1 MAPGNGRIVR
11 APGAPQHILDLC
23 RASAL
28 PSPKVMVELKT
39 PRLNVQDAKVNEDG
53 RPPRLPRRP
62 HTEHR
67 PRRHKMQRKG
77 SSSSIGTLF
86 SGERVGGHLT
96 RGSGVIFRRPQRS
109 RVPPHQRPIFL
120 VSDNG
125 TDAKDSLDVHDPKRF
140 SSIERMF
147 ASRGIR
153 HLNQKHLNHLN
164 PLATAT
170 TGSRPCS
177 VATSSCPSPTSPI
190 PVEAIPVFRPV
201 SQGFA

>member
-1 MAPGNGRIVR
+1 MAPGGRIVLD
-11 APGAPQHILDLC
+11 PGAPQHILDLC

-28 PSPKVMVELKT
+28 PSPKVELKT
-39 PRLNVQDAKVNEDG
+39 PLKVADVTKDG
-53 RPPRLPRRP
+53 RPPRLPRP

-67 PRRHKMQRKG
+67 PRRHKMQRNG
-77 SSSSIGTLF
+77 SGSSIGTLF

-96 RGSGVIFRRPQRS
+96 RGSGVIFRRPQRP

-120 VSDNG
+120 ASDNG

-147 ASRGIR
+147 ASRGLR
-153 HLNQKHLNHLN
+153 QLNRKHLNHLN
-164 PLATAT
+164 PLLA
-170 TGSRPCS
+170 TGSRPSS
-177 VATSSCPSPTSPI
+177 VAASSCPSPTSPI